1 MPRRLSTS
9 LLLPLI
15 GILMI
20 GSALSQTP
28 DLAVQNKPAKRQAG
42 EAKQKHEAHGPPTK
56 SSRPNLASEPTLY
69 VVGYAHLDT
78 EWRWEY
84 PQVIQEYLT
93 KTMRNNFA
101 LFEKYPH
108 YIFNFTG
115 ANRYRLMKEYYP
127 GDFERLKHY
136 VAAGREPRSDGEK
149 REHARAV
156 AQAAAG
162 STDRQFVSIICLQ
175 VANDMRKELVM
186 SLYGTG
192 ELIEGLRGVRENT
205 IKIAEDIPEERY
217 WYRPTPESRSV
228 EELLLHIIASFQA
241 SQRLHGTER
250 VRSYEQY
257 DFAALLKRVPV
268 QEGDRRS
275 KAEIL
280 ALLRGENARFSQWLA
295 SLPES
300 QLAETVQMPA
310 GATPAVKNR
319 FELLLA
325 AKEHEMHHR
334 AQLMVLERL
343 LGIVPHI
350 TRSR

>member
-1 MPRRLSTS
+1 
-9 LLLPLI
+9 
-15 GILMI
+15 
-20 GSALSQTP
+20 
-28 DLAVQNKPAKRQAG
+28 
-42 EAKQKHEAHGPPTK
+42 
-56 SSRPNLASEPTLY
+56 
-69 VVGYAHLDT
+69 
-78 EWRWEY
+78 
-84 PQVIQEYLT
+84 
-93 KTMRNNFA
+93 
-101 LFEKYPH
+101 
-108 YIFNFTG
+108 
-115 ANRYRLMKEYYP
+115 
-127 GDFERLKHY
+127 
-136 VAAGREPRSDGEK
+136 
-149 REHARAV
+149 
-156 AQAAAG
+156 
-162 STDRQFVSIICLQ
+162 
-175 VANDMRKELVM
+175 MRKERVM

-350 TRSR
+350 TRTR